1 MLYDEIDVDSVISG
15 VIVCNGLEEADV
27 VDCAVFVTFAEY
39 DTDRVAVDELKKD
52 VDSEIEKDSKTEYD
66 DKEDCEVNGDIDND
80 NIDETEGLEEGLTST
95 DAEVDS
101 IFDGVTEVVN
111 SREGVE
117 AMEED

>member
-15 VIVCNGLEEADV
+15 VIVFNGLEEEEV
-27 VDCAVFVTFAEY
+27 VIRAVPVTFAED
-39 DTDRVAVDELKKD
+39 DTDRVSMVEPDRD
-52 VDSEIEKDSKTEYD
+52 VVPEIEEDPETEYD
-66 DKEDCEVNGDIDND
+66 NKGDCEISGDTDKD
-80 NIDETEGLEEGLTST
+80 NIDEMEGLEEGLTST